1 VIPCMTLRNAIGGK
15 SRNAWS
21 RRESTPWLHR
31 SQTSPAGRTI
41 WSFPSPSGNGCS
53 RAVKG
58 PSLLRQRRQQPAA
71 MRSCAIVEVG
81 DRAHS
86 QSVAR
91 PRAAPEAQNSV
102 PSSSWCFA
110 SLAAAFWA
118 IARAARAPGEP
129 RNWHTLSE
137 VGTTSP
143 LPEEG
148 SGYGS
153 RNRRSCPGL
162 IYG

>member
-1 VIPCMTLRNAIGGK
+1 VFSCCERTFFA
-15 SRNAWS
+15 
-21 RRESTPWLHR
+21 
-31 SQTSPAGRTI
+31 QTKEAAAGRDA
-41 WSFPSPSGNGCS
+41 FLCDRGS
-53 RAVKG
+53 R
-58 PSLLRQRRQQPAA
+58 
-71 MRSCAIVEVG
+71 